1 MMPKQITRLVSL
13 ALLAGAPMCF
23 SPSKAKAAAKI
34 DFNRDVRTIL
44 SDNCFACHG
53 PDENKRKAKLRF
65 DVKEEAFKPA
75 KSGDLAIVPGDLKKS
90 QLVARITTKD
100 EDDLMPPLKSGK
112 KLTAQQIDLLKRW
125 IAEGAPW
132 QTHWAYETPK
142 RPALPQVKDKKW
154 PKNEID
160 NFVLAKL
167 EKEKLKPSPEAD
179 KTTLIR
185 RASFDLTGLPPT
197 PDEIDA
203 FLADKSPAA
212 YEKVVD
218 RLLASPRYGEHEAR
232 YWLDAARYA
241 DSHGYHIDSERS
253 MWKWRDW
260 VINAFNKNM
269 PYNEFTIE
277 QLAGDLLP
285 EATVDQKIGSGY
297 VRANMST
304 GEGGAIEQEYQCK
317 YTFDRVETT
326 ATIWLGLTMTCA
338 RCHTH
343 KYDPI
348 QHREYYG
355 LYAIFNNLNEAVMDG
370 NKPNPDP
377 FIKVPTP
384 EQTNR
389 QKELKTFLADG
400 QKKLDAPMPDLDKA
414 QPTWEAKWRE
424 KLSEGWTVLKP
435 ESVTSTNG
443 TEFTI
448 AEDNTVLAGGTNP
461 PKDTYEVKLPVAAGN
476 LAAVRLEA
484 LPHESLPQKAAGR
497 ADDGNFRLSEFE
509 TEITYTDT
517 NSKPT
522 KIKFTQALADSAK
535 AGNDA
540 ALAIDG
546 KAETGWQADTNG
558 LTDTHATLFLPADP
572 IVVKSNATI
581 VVRLKFEASTSK
593 RAIGHFRLSAAQN
606 EQLVQLLAPPKTD
619 PWQVVGPFKTENT
632 QQGFTNV
639 FEPEKEVDLKKK
651 YAGVREEIKWNAK
664 PDFDDGKANL
674 LVQDLHGVHGAYYL
688 YRTIK
693 LSAPR
698 KVEFSV
704 RADDL
709 FKLWVNGKAVAERS
723 VKEKTGE
730 GPVKVAV
737 NLKKGENKLLLKVV
751 TTQGAAY
758 FTFKRDTEEGDAIP
772 ADVAAMFAA
781 TSKFNPDQK
790 KKIRSVYRR
799 LHSPAYKETY
809 ENVEKWKEEN
819 DAVEKSIPTTMVAK
833 EMEKPRETFMLIR
846 GEYDKK
852 GDKVSPGVPAVLP
865 PWPSDQ
871 PTNRLGFARWLLQ
884 PDHPLT
890 ARVTVNRFWQQYF
903 GTGLVKTAEDF
914 GVQGDNPS
922 HPELLDWLATEFVRT
937 GWDVKRMQK
946 LIVMSA
952 TYRQSAKLTPKLL
965 ARDPENRL
973 LARGPRFRVDAEAV
987 RDTALFISGL
997 LVDHVG
1003 GKGVKPYQ
1011 PPGLWEAVSFNNSQK
1026 YVPDSGEGQYRRSL
1040 YTYWKRQSPPPN
1052 MMLFDAPTREY
1063 CVVRRPRTNTPLQA
1077 LALMNDPQIVDASR
1091 AFAQRMMTEGG
1102 KDAEARVAFAFR
1114 LATGRK
1120 ITKDEAKVLLNLYA
1134 QQLAEYQQNK
1144 ESADKLL
1151 TVGTFKATPE
1161 LDQAE
1166 LAAWTM
1172 VANTI
1177 LNLDETITKN

>member
-1 MMPKQITRLVSL
+1 MLKRLTTCICL
-13 ALLAGAPMCF
+13 ALFTAATTAFGASSASGTKP
-23 SPSKAKAAAKI
+23 I
-34 DFNRDVRTIL
+34 EFNRDIRPIL

-53 PDENKRKAKLRF
+53 PDENKRKAKLRL
-65 DVKEEAFKPA
+65 DSKEDAFKPA
-75 KSGDLAIVPGDLKKS
+75 KSGDYAIVPGDLKKS
-90 QLVARITTKD
+90 QIIARITATD
-100 EDDLMPPLKSGK
+100 EDEKMPPAKSGK
-112 KLTAQQIDLLKRW
+112 KLTAAQIDLLKRW
-125 IAEGAPW
+125 IAGGAAW
-132 QTHWAYETPK
+132 QTHWAYDTPK
-142 RPALPQVKDKKW
+142 RPVVPQVKDKKW

-160 NFVLAKL
+160 HFVAAKL
-167 EKEKLKPSPEAD
+167 EKEKLKPSPETD
-179 KTTLIR
+179 KPTLIR
-185 RASFDLTGLPPT
+185 RATLDLTGLPPT

-203 FLADKSPAA
+203 FLADKTPQA

-218 RLLASPRYGEHEAR
+218 RLLASPRFGEHEAR

-241 DSHGYHIDSERS
+241 DSHGFHIDSERS

-269 PYNEFTIE
+269 PFDQFTVE

-304 GEGGAIEQEYQCK
+304 GEGGAIVEEYQAK

-326 ATIWLGLTMTCA
+326 STIWMGMTMTCA

-348 QHREYYG
+348 QHKEYYG
-355 LYAIFNNLNEAVMDG
+355 LFALFNNLNESVMDG
-370 NKPNPDP
+370 NKPNPEP
-377 FIKVPTP
+377 FLKVPTP
-384 EQTNR
+384 DQTQR
-389 QKELKTFLADG
+389 ETELKKFLADG
-400 QKKLDAPMPDLDKA
+400 QKKLDAPMPELDAK
-414 QPTWEAKWRE
+414 QPDWESQWRT

-435 ESVTSTNG
+435 ATVTSTNG

-448 AEDNTVLAGGTNP
+448 AEDNTVLARGTNP
-461 PKDTYEVKLPVAAGN
+461 PKDIYEVKLPLATGP
-476 LAAVRLEA
+476 LAALRLEA

-497 ADDGNFRLSEFE
+497 ADDGNFRLSELE
-509 TEITYTDT
+509 AEITYLDT
-517 NSKPT
+517 NSKT
-522 KIKFTQALADSAK
+522 AKIKFTQALADSSR
-535 AGNDA
+535 AGNEA

-558 LTDTHATLFLPADP
+558 LTDVHAALFLPADP
-572 IVVKSNATI
+572 LTVKSNATL
-581 VVRLKFEASTSK
+581 VVRMKFEASTSK

-606 EQLVQLLAPPKTD
+606 ESLVQLLAPPKTD
-619 PWQVVGPFKTENT
+619 PWQVVGPFKTEST

-639 FEPEKEVDLKKK
+639 FAPEKEIDLKKS
-651 YAGVREEIKWNAK
+651 YAGVRDEIKWNAK

-674 LVQDLHGVHGAYYL
+674 LVQDLHGLHGAYYL
-688 YRTIK
+688 YRTMK
-693 LSAPR
+693 LPAAR

-709 FKLWVNGKAVAERS
+709 FKLWVNGKRVAERS

-758 FTFKRDTEEGDAIP
+758 FTFKKNIEESEAIP

-781 TSKFNPDQK
+781 TSKFNPEQK

-799 LHSPAYKETY
+799 LHSPEYKQMF
-809 ENVEKWKEEN
+809 ENVEKWREEN
-819 DAVEKSIPTTMVAK
+819 DAIEKAIPTTMVAK
-833 EMEKPRETFMLIR
+833 EMEKPRDTFMLVR

-852 GDKVSPGVPAVLP
+852 GDKVGPGVPAILP
-865 PWPSDQ
+865 PWPANQ
-871 PTNRLGFARWLLQ
+871 PTNRLGFARWLLM
-884 PDHPLT
+884 PEHPLT

-903 GTGLVKTAEDF
+903 GTGLVKTTEDF
-914 GVQGDNPS
+914 GMQSDHPS
-922 HPELLDWLATEFVRT
+922 HPELLDWLATEFVRN
-937 GWDVKRMQK
+937 GWDMKKIHK

-952 TYRQSAKLTPKLL
+952 AYRQSSKVTPQLL

-973 LARGPRFRVDAEAV
+973 LARGPRFRVDGEAV
-987 RDTALFISGL
+987 RDTALFVSGL
-997 LVDHVG
+997 LVERIG
-1003 GKGVKPYQ
+1003 GKAVRPYQ
-1011 PPGLWEAVSFNNSQK
+1011 PSGLWEAVSFNNSQK
-1026 YVPDSGEGQYRRSL
+1026 YVPDTGEGQYRRSL

-1052 MMLFDAPTREY
+1052 MMIFDAPTREY

-1077 LALMNDPQIVDASR
+1077 LALMNDPQIVEASR
-1091 AFAQRMMTEGG
+1091 AFAQRMLTEGG
-1102 KDAEARVAFAFR
+1102 KDAEARLAYGFR

-1120 ITKDEAKVLLNLYA
+1120 ISKDESKVLLEVLN
-1134 QQLAEYQQNK
+1134 QQLADYRKNTEAA
-1144 ESADKLL
+1144 EKLL
-1151 TVGTFKATPE
+1151 TVGAFKAKAE
-1161 LDQAE
+1161 LDRAE

-1172 VANTI
+1172 IGNTL